1 MPTYVYRCLQCEQ
14 RFELQQSFSDAPA
27 SACVVCGQGPVKKVF
42 TPVGVTFK
50 GSGFYKT
57 DSRSGAGRNGS
68 RSGEGGDGGSG
79 SSASA
84 PSGEASSSTSTA
96 PSASGAG
103 GGTGAT
109 KGGSGGS
116 SSAGAGSD

>member
-14 RFELQQSFSDAPA
+14 RFELQQSFRDAPA
-27 SACVVCGQGPVKKVF
+27 TSCSVCGQGPVKKVI

-57 DSRSGAGRNGS
+57 DSRSGAGKNGS
-68 RSGEGGDGGSG
+68 RSSEGGDGGSG
-79 SSASA
+79 SSTSTT
-84 PSGEASSSTSTA
+84 SGEASSSTSTA
-96 PSASGAG
+96 SSSSGPG
-103 GGTGAT
+103 GAGAT